1 MGYESIAVNRDP
13 LTNLLSRSQFLLAVG
28 TQMPNISSSSIV
40 FINLDRFRQINEN
53 FTYGVGDTILQEI
66 ARRIVHHVPSES
78 LVGRFGGDEFVV
90 ACFNMDGDAVYT
102 LAERILHALAEPH
115 RVENR
120 DVVVT
125 ASIGV
130 ATQPSEGSLCERAL
144 VLAESASKCAKDAG
158 RNQVCVSSN
167 AVSEGMLTPLIVET
181 MLRNALRNKDL
192 EIYYQ
197 PKIQAKS
204 MQVVGAEAL
213 CRWRH
218 SEFGEIPP
226 HRFIPVAESSDLI
239 LPIDEYV
246 LRSVCEQGA
255 RWLQDG
261 YRVRMSVNV
270 SSRQFGQPGFPKL
283 VRDILQDTKMD
294 PSLLE
299 LEITERTAMHDVDR
313 AVHTLT
319 ELRNLGVRI
328 AIDDFG
334 IGYSSLSYLMRF
346 PVHTLKIDR
355 SFTAGI
361 QSAANQNPV
370 IGAIISLAKSLN
382 LNVVAEGVETVQ
394 QFDFLRDNK
403 CDEIQGYLF
412 GEPVPPTAFQL
423 TAFESSPQP
432 RGFHPGQD
440 HNTLA
445 LQLAEF
451 EWLERVG
458 MAVLRRKDLGELVSA
473 LPDFIV
479 ERIPCDRFSIELAGE
494 DDRYCLVHEASMR
507 DDIPARIVGTFV
519 PTTKSGLNFVRKTR
533 LPSMCKDILK
543 NPEFHED
550 YALSAQGIRSII
562 RVPLLQGHEVYGM
575 FTLQSSHA
583 ELYNDNDRRLLH
595 RLASRLG
602 GSIYAAYQNE
612 RQFGHAY
619 LDHTTGCY
627 TRGFLSSL
635 ILSEDPVTFLEKV
648 CHRPFPVSMDLSLLF
663 LSIVDFE
670 HLHLGEGEQAI
681 ERLAELVRCNMGE
694 YTLPVRLSSGD
705 LLVVVFGDAAL
716 EVAHLK
722 RQLTEQLQ
730 MLQTRAE
737 RLGDPTQAFDVR
749 AGESTGKLCSL
760 NDLYLQSSSRA
771 MELPPLCLRH
781 LGRR

>member
-1 MGYESIAVNRDP
+1 MGYESIAVNRDA

-28 TQMPNISSSSIV
+28 THMPSVSSSSIV

-53 FTYGVGDTILQEI
+53 FTYAVGDAILQEI
-66 ARRIVHHVPSES
+66 ARRIVRHVPTES
-78 LVGRFGGDEFVV
+78 LVSRFSGDEFVV
-90 ACFNMDGDAVYT
+90 ACFNVDSDAAYT
-102 LAERILHALAEPH
+102 LAQRILQAVAEPH
-115 RVENR
+115 QVENK

-130 ATQPSEGSLCERAL
+130 ATQPSEGALCERAL
-144 VLAESASKCAKDAG
+144 MLAESAAKRAKDGG
-158 RNQVCVSSN
+158 RNQVCISSP
-167 AVSEGMLTPLIVET
+167 AVSEEMLTPLIVET

-246 LRSVCEQGA
+246 LRAVCEQGA

-270 SSRQFGQPGFPKL
+270 SSRQFGQPGFPEL
-283 VRDILQDTKMD
+283 VRSILRDTKMD

-361 QSAANQNPV
+361 QSAVNQNPV

-412 GEPVPPTAFQL
+412 GEPVPPTSFQL
-423 TAFESSPQP
+423 TAFESTPQP

-440 HNTLA
+440 TLA
-445 LQLAEF
+445 LQLAEY

-458 MAVLRRKDLGELVSA
+458 MAALRRRDLGELVSA

-479 ERIPCDRFSIELAGE
+479 ERIPCDRFSIELASE
-494 DDRYCLVHEASMR
+494 DDRYCLIHEASMR

-519 PTTKSGLNFVRKTR
+519 PTSKSGLSFIRKTR
-533 LPSMCKDILK
+533 LPSLCKDILK
-543 NPEFHED
+543 HPEFPED
-550 YALSAQGIRSII
+550 YTLSAEGIRSII
-562 RVPLLQGHEVYGM
+562 RVPLLHGQDVYGM
-575 FTLQSSHA
+575 FTLQSSHPD
-583 ELYNDNDRRLLH
+583 LYNDNDRRLLQ

-602 GSIYAAYQNE
+602 SNIYAAYQNE
-612 RQFGHAY
+612 QQRRNAY
-619 LDHTTGCY
+619 IDPTTRCF
-627 TRGFLSSL
+627 TRGFLSAL
-635 ILSEDPVTFLEKV
+635 MLSEDPLTFLEQV
-648 CHRPFPVSMDLSLLF
+648 CHRPFPVSTDLSLLF

-670 HLHLGEGEQAI
+670 RLPFDEGEQAMD
-681 ERLAELVRCNMGE
+681 RLAELLRCDLGE
-694 YTLPVRLSSGD
+694 YTLPIRLNSGD
-705 LLVVVFGDAAL
+705 VLLVVLGDAAL
-716 EVAHLK
+716 VIAHLK
-722 RQLTEQLQ
+722 RQLTEQLHV
-730 MLQTRAE
+730 LHARAE

-749 AGESTGKLCSL
+749 VGEATGSLANL
-760 NDLYLQSSSRA
+760 NDLYLASSRQA
-771 MELPPLCLRH
+771 MELPPLCLRQ
-781 LGRR
+781 LGRP